1 MSDRL
6 AHATPYDGFARFYDA
21 DYRNYVDDLELILM
35 LAAEC
40 GDPILELG
48 CGTGRLLLPLALQG
62 YSVTGIDISDPLL
75 AIARSK
81 LAALTETALRKGVDL
96 HRADMRSFDL
106 PIKDYS
112 FAFCTS
118 NTLMHL
124 ADAQDQLATLRNT
137 HRHLRKGG
145 ALLLDLFNPDVIRL
159 SEVEGLQ
166 ELADQWQDEVSGAHV
181 IKWVVR
187 SVDWAQQL
195 QETLFIYEETTADG
209 ASRRTVTPFTLR
221 FLWRNEAELMLQA
234 AGFAVESVWGDC
246 EGGDYDAASDHLI
259 LLARKE

>member
-1 MSDRL
+1 MSDRP
-6 AHATPYDGFARFYDA
+6 AHATPYDGFARYYDA
-21 DYRNYVDDLELILM
+21 DYRNYVDDLELILT

-48 CGTGRLLLPLALQG
+48 CGTGRVLLPLALQG
-62 YSVTGIDISDPLL
+62 YSVTGIDISEPLL
-75 AIARSK
+75 AIARDK
-81 LAALTETALRKGVDL
+81 LAALDGSALRSGVDL
-96 HRADMRSFDL
+96 HRADMCSLDL
-106 PIKDYS
+106 PRKDYS

-124 ADAQDQLATLRNT
+124 ASAQDQLAALRNT

-145 ALLLDLFNPDVIRL
+145 SLLIDLFNPDVVRL
-159 SEVEGLQ
+159 AEVDGLQ
-166 ELADQWQDEVSGAHV
+166 ELADQWQDEDSGAHV
-181 IKWVVR
+181 LKWVVR
-187 SVDWAQQL
+187 NVDWAQQL
-195 QETLFIYEETTADG
+195 QDTLFIYEETSPDG
-209 ASRRTVTPFTLR
+209 TLRRAAFPFMLR

-234 AGFAVESVWGDC
+234 AGFTVESVWGDC